1 MKSLFLSNVFLKTL
15 RDKRFTLL
23 WWSVGIIALDLMIMA
38 FYPSIADNPQINQIL
53 LTLPPTLSKA
63 FMGNISDITS
73 VEGYLNT
80 KLLFLMMP
88 FIFLAFNMFFG
99 SESIAREEK
108 HWTLD
113 LLLSTPITRWRIL
126 VEKFASMIVL
136 NIVLGLAVF
145 LSLWVGAVLFN
156 IDVNP
161 GRLLDISISLT
172 LLGIF
177 FGALSM
183 ALSSATGRR
192 QISLGVTGAVG
203 VAAYLLNALAPEVNE
218 LADYQNLS
226 VFYYYAENNPL
237 VNGLDW
243 WHVTVL
249 VALSLLLLL
258 LGMFVFERRDLR
270 V

>member
-1 MKSLFLSNVFLKTL
+1 MNLFLSNIFFKTL
-15 RDKRFTLL
+15 KDKRFTLF

-38 FYPSIADNPQINQIL
+38 FYPSIANNPQFNQIL

-73 VEGYLNT
+73 VEGYLNS

-88 FIFLAFNMFFG
+88 FIFLAFNMFLG

-113 LLLSTPITRWRIL
+113 LLLSTPITRWR
-126 VEKFASMIVL
+126 VVGEKFASLVVL
-136 NIVLGLAVF
+136 NVMLGLAVF
-145 LSLWVGAVLFN
+145 LSLWAGVIL
-156 IDVNP
+156 VNVDINP
-161 GRLLDISISLT
+161 WRLLDISISLMV
-172 LLGIF
+172 LGTF

-183 ALSSATGRR
+183 ALSSATGRQ
-192 QISLGVTGAVG
+192 QISAGVTGAVG
-203 VAAYLLNALAPEVNE
+203 VAAYLLNALAPEVKE

-237 VNGLDW
+237 VNGLEW

-249 VALSLLLLL
+249 VAFSLVLLF
-258 LGMFVFERRDLR
+258 LGIAVFKRRDLG